1 MAAFLKELSKFYG
14 TGEKNNAGQTLEE
27 FLDRYDPYKYRTP
40 SCTADAVIFYSR
52 QPLTKDLRGIKLL
65 LVRRSNHPSIGY
77 WALPGGF
84 VDMEENLEDSAKRE
98 LLEETGI
105 GNLPMEQ
112 IAAYG
117 NYDRDPRTRVITT
130 AYMAL
135 VNGQEMEV
143 RAGDDAADAVWCDLE
158 LENITDR
165 AQPIVGDRQKDRA
178 QPFAE
183 DRQKDG
189 TRSFTGD
196 GQKDGTWQFFGNRRE
211 EGVEITVYRLCVRN
225 AEKHLDTCAVVEQ
238 KRRMGLIREESF
250 TVKDCGMIAVDHAA
264 IIVQALT
271 ILKERC
277 GG

>member
-1 MAAFLKELSKFYG
+1 MTAFLKDLSKFYG
-14 TGEKNNAGQTLEE
+14 TGERNNAGQTLEE
-27 FLDRYDPYKYRTP
+27 FLDGYDPYKYRTP
-40 SCTADAVIFYSR
+40 SCTADAVIFCSR
-52 QPLTKDLRGIKLL
+52 QPLTKELRGIKLL

-84 VDMEENLEDSAKRE
+84 VDMEENLEDSARRE

-105 GNLPMEQ
+105 GDLPMEQ

-135 VNGQEMEV
+135 VNGQEI
-143 RAGDDAADAVWCDLE
+143 
-158 LENITDR
+158 ENITDG
-165 AQPIVGDRQKDRA
+165 AKSFAGDGQKDRM
-178 QPFAE
+178 QSFA
-183 DRQKDG
+183 
-189 TRSFTGD
+189 GD
-196 GQKDGTWQFFGNRRE
+196 GQKDGAQQFAGGKRE
-211 EGVEITVYRLCVRN
+211 DGVEITAYRLSVRN

>member
-1 MAAFLKELSKFYG
+1 MAAFLKDLSKFYG
-14 TGEKNNAGQTLEE
+14 TGEKNNEGQTLEE

-52 QPLTKDLRGIKLL
+52 QPLTKELRGIKLL

-158 LENITDR
+158 LENITD
-165 AQPIVGDRQKDRA
+165 GA
-178 QPFAE
+178 QPFAG

-189 TRSFTGD
+189 TR
-196 GQKDGTWQFFGNRRE
+196 QFFGNRRE
-211 EGVEITVYRLCVRN
+211 NGVEITVYRLCVRN

-238 KRRMGLIREESF
+238 KRRMGLIREEAF